1 MSSLFH
7 TFLYQPL
14 FNGLIF
20 FYNTVALE
28 DLGVAIVL
36 LTVLI
41 RLILYPLF
49 YKSFKNQAVMQK
61 IQPELQKIQHE
72 HKENKEKQAQAMM
85 ELYRRHNVNPFSS
98 FLLLFV
104 QLPVLIALYQV
115 FLKGFADAAL
125 ADLYTFVA
133 NPGHINALSL
143 GLIDLG
149 KRSIVIV
156 VLAAIVQY
164 YQGALSL
171 PAGRHGVPKQ
181 EGSAQN
187 VARKMVFVGPVLTVM
202 VLAAM
207 PAAVGVYW
215 LTASAFSVVQ
225 QLLINKKIYG
235 GDTQSNKENT

>member
-7 TFLYQPL
+7 AFLYQPL
-14 FNGLIF
+14 FNGLIL
-20 FYNTVALE
+20 FYNTVAFA
-28 DLGVAIVL
+28 DLGIAIVL

-72 HKENKEKQAQAMM
+72 HKENKEKQAQALM

-98 FLLLFV
+98 FFLLFV

-133 NPGHINALSL
+133 NPGHINTLSV

-149 KRSIVIV
+149 QRSIVIV

-164 YQGALSL
+164 YQGVLS
-171 PAGRHGVPKQ
+171 VPKN
-181 EGSAQN
+181 EGQQQN
-187 VARKMVFVGPVLTVM
+187 IARKMVFVGPVLTVL

-235 GDTQSNKENT
+235 SAPQSNKENT